1 MLLEGKVAIVTGAGS
16 GIGRASANRFASE
29 GASVVVADVRGK
41 RAAGTADEIVAAGGR
56 AIASE
61 SDISDPAQ
69 VEAMV
74 QRAVAEFGRLDV
86 LFNNAGVSRP
96 GTALDTAGDD
106 WDLMW
111 RTNVSSLFF
120 GAKHA
125 IPLMAEHGGGA
136 IVATA
141 SISGLAADANN
152 VGYATTKAAVMG
164 LVRALAVDHARQGIR
179 VNCVCPGITATP
191 PMLYALPEG
200 PLKEAAL
207 DSPPLGR
214 LAEPEEIAAVALWL
228 ASDQAS
234 YVTGQSI
241 VADGGLGAESQF
253 SRLTR
258 MS

>member
-1 MLLEGKVAIVTGAGS
+1 MQLQGKVAIVTGAGS

-29 GASVVVADVRGK
+29 GAAVVVADVRGK

-56 AIASE
+56 AVASE
-61 SDISDPAQ
+61 TDISDPAQ

-74 QRAVAEFGRLDV
+74 ALAVAEFGRLDV

-96 GTALDTAGDD
+96 GTALDTTVED

-111 RTNVSSLFF
+111 RTNVSSLFL
-120 GAKHA
+120 GARHA
-125 IPLMAEHGGGA
+125 IPLMAGNGGGA

-214 LAEPEEIAAVALWL
+214 LAQPEEIAAVALWL
-228 ASDQAS
+228 ATDDAS
-234 YVTGQSI
+234 YVTGQSF
-241 VADGGLGAESQF
+241 VVDGGLGIESQF

-258 MS
+258 MQ